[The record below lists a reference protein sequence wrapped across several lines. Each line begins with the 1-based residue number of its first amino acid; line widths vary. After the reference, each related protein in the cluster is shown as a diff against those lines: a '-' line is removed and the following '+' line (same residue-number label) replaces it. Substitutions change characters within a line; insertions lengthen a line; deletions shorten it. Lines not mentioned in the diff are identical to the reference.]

1 MHAWSPP
8 SLGRLAMRR
17 TGVRRYAQIKVNS
30 QQQRERTRRLAAWF
44 LGPKAENAEL
54 EEKMI
59 LHILQDYFHWRRN
72 YYPSD
77 EILVTQGLR
86 RESMAWNDDLFQQI
100 SEMLAGFRRHFP
112 VYSPRYN
119 AHMIGDPTIPA
130 VLGYFA
136 GLLYNPNNVTPE
148 AAPVTVEWELE
159 VGADILRMLG
169 YQAPPKHAP
178 PGGVKTEFGWAHVTC
193 GGTIANM
200 EALWAARNVRYFPLA
215 VRDACLRNGI
225 ALTLRKPHSEARVPI
240 AELSPRECLGVKP
253 NQAIYLYGRFAD
265 AVRRHYN
272 LDRAEAGTKVCQL
285 LAESEFSVAHQGT
298 RACYAAFPPAIF
310 VAGTRHYSFGKI
322 ADLLGVGRG
331 NVILVDVDSMFRV
344 DVEDLRRKITKALAD
359 GMLPMAAVAVAGT
372 TEEGAVD
379 PVHRILALREEIE
392 RAEGQSFWLHI
403 DAAWGGYLR
412 SLFNGDGSEELSDFV
427 SREMS
432 IRRGHYEKT
441 LSLRW
446 GYSEITQAFEAFPQA
461 DSVTV
466 DPHKLGYVP
475 YPCGVAAF
483 RNDLVRQFLTEEAPY
498 ISEASPEDA
507 GSHHHYPPAAVG
519 PYILEGSKPGAA
531 VAACWL
537 SHRMIRPDRSGY
549 GEIIRASL
557 LAARELY
564 ERLVHWDTGC
574 RANGEDPSF
583 RFVPITG
590 MPPDMNVVCF
600 LAVEKGNPSVKRANE
615 LNRWIYERF
624 TIDTAHGEGHYSY
637 SQPFFLSRTEI
648 FPPAYPAGAMIPLL
662 ERAGLDPQQYAAEG
676 LFLLRATVMSPYHVI
691 AAETGRKQ
699 ALLADLVELLA
710 QKVDLGL
717 AALAQTVA

>member
-1 MHAWSPP
+1 
-8 SLGRLAMRR
+8 
-17 TGVRRYAQIKVNS
+17 
-30 QQQRERTRRLAAWF
+30 
-44 LGPKAENAEL
+44 
-54 EEKMI
+54 MI

-119 AHMIGDPTIPA
+119 AHMTGDQTIPS

-136 GLLYNPNNVTPE
+136 GMLYNPNNVTPE

-169 YQAPPKHAP
+169 FQPPPKQAPA
-178 PGGVKTEFGWAHVTC
+178 GGVKTEFGWAHVTS
-193 GGTIANM
+193 GGTVANL
-200 EALWAARNVRYFPLA
+200 ETLWAARNVRYFPLA
-215 VRDACLRNGI
+215 VRDVCVKHGI
-225 ALTLRKPHSEARVPI
+225 ALTLRKPDSETRSQI
-240 AELSPRECLGVKP
+240 SSLTPRECLGVKP

-265 AVRRHYN
+265 AVRRHFQ
-272 LDRAEAGTKVCQL
+272 LDRAEAGRKVCQL
-285 LAESEFSVAHQGT
+285 LADSEFSLAHQGT
-298 RACYAAFPPAIF
+298 RACYGAFPPAIF

-322 ADLLGVGRG
+322 ADLLGIGRG
-331 NVILVDVDSMFRV
+331 NVILIDVDRMFRV
-344 DVEDLRRKITKALAD
+344 DVEDLRRKIIKALAD
-359 GMLPMAAVAVAGT
+359 GMLPVAAIGVAGT

-379 PVHRILALREEIE
+379 PVHRLLGLRDEIE
-392 RAEGQSFWLHI
+392 HAQGQSFWLHV

-412 SLFNGDGSEELSDFV
+412 SLFSGGEPEDLSDFV
-427 SREMS
+427 SRE
-432 IRRGHYEKT
+432 ITLRRGHYEKT

-446 GYSEITQAFEAFPQA
+446 GYSEVTQAFLSFPQA
-461 DSVTV
+461 DSITV

-483 RNDLVRQFLTEEAPY
+483 RNDMVRQFLTEEAPY
-498 ISEASPEDA
+498 ISDASPEDT
-507 GSHHHYPPAAVG
+507 GSHHHHPPAAVG

-531 VAACWL
+531 VASCWL
-537 SHRMIRPDRSGY
+537 SHRMIPPDRSGY

-564 ERLVHWDTGC
+564 ERLVHWDVGC
-574 RANGEDPSF
+574 RANGEEPSF

-600 LAVEKGNPSVKRANE
+600 LAVEKQNPSVKRANE
-615 LNRWIYERF
+615 LNRWIYDRF
-624 TIDTAHGEGHYSY
+624 TIDAGHGEGHYSY

-648 FPPAYPAGAMIPLL
+648 FPPAYPADAMAPLL
-662 ERAGLDPQQYAAEG
+662 ERAGLDAGEYATEG
-676 LFLLRATVMSPYHVI
+676 LFLLRATVMSHYHVM

-699 ALLADLVELLA
+699 ALLADFVELLA
-710 QKVDLGL
+710 QKVDVGL